1 MSDPSQSPESTVVI
15 PEGLRRQLDDFRRHL
30 WRIKVLEA
38 CIAGIVGLVF
48 SFLLVYGLDR
58 VWQTPGTVRLGILLG
73 GVSLFAVFAP
83 YWLHRWVWRH
93 RRESELARLISRRY
107 PGLGD
112 RLLGVIEL
120 QNQSGN
126 SDTLSPRLRA
136 AAMEAV
142 AVETGKRN
150 LDGALPPPKHR
161 LWGIIALLLVIMAAA
176 SFTFTPRAGLNAL
189 QRWLMPLSDTE
200 RYTFTLLDAPPA
212 KLSVPFGEAFDIVL
226 KLHKDSENRPVEGVG
241 RYGLQPAISAKLAG
255 DLYRFPFP
263 GQQEKGTIVFTIGD
277 ARHAVAVEP
286 VLRPAA
292 EKLSV
297 HVKPP
302 AYLQIPDKV
311 LELNGSFFN
320 AVEGSEVVVSF
331 STNRPLASAEYG
343 PTKEI
348 ASDIPQEGEFTAVSG
363 SLSLKGLVARTPPVS
378 VGSRPFEIPFSW
390 RDKLGLEAG
399 TEFKVRVDAFK
410 DAAPAAYLQGIDR
423 QKVMLPEETV
433 DFEALAEDDFG
444 VKVSGIEWNGES
456 NQPTG
461 EASASAGEMKLAEG
475 NPEEKRLGRPVA
487 FSPAAVGITPQKIT
501 LRAFVEDYF
510 PERGRVYS
518 EPVTIYVLTRDE
530 HAQMLKSQFDRAITE
545 LEDVARREQNQ
556 LDENQRL
563 EKLKGEELQTEE
575 SRKRLDIQE
584 QAEAENLNRIEDL
597 TERMEKLMQD
607 SARNGEIDKET
618 LRKMAESLKS
628 LQELSGEDMPKV
640 RKKLGDAQDP
650 SSAAEKTEKD
660 LAEAV
665 EEQKRVVE
673 KMQEAVENANDANR
687 RFEAGTFVNRLKKA
701 STELHGVKDSLRKS
715 AEKIFGLRMSELDP
729 ADARILTEAGSQQAD
744 TSSDIRWIQEDLTH
758 YFARTKQEM
767 FNTILVEM
775 KDSQIDAALE
785 DIRSSFS
792 TNQSSMASDKNED
805 WAKRLEEWAAKLE
818 EENKKNNMAGGGGG
832 GGERSPED
840 EDFEFML
847 RVMKMIQ
854 QEQDLRSR
862 TRALEQL
869 RRSTEIQ
876 KGVAEP

>member
-1 MSDPSQSPESTVVI
+1 MPDPSQSPESTVVI
-15 PEGLRRQLDDFRRHL
+15 PEGLRRQLDDFRRQL

-38 CIAGIVGLVF
+38 CIAGVVGLVF

-83 YWLHRWVWRH
+83 YWLHRWVWHH
-93 RRESELARLISRRY
+93 RRESELARLIARRY

-120 QNQSGN
+120 QNQAGN

-142 AVETGKRN
+142 AVETGRRK
-150 LDGALPPPKHR
+150 LEGALPPPKHR
-161 LWGIIALLLVIMAAA
+161 RWGMVALLLLIIAA
-176 SFTFTPRAGLNAL
+176 SAFTFTPRAGINAL

-200 RYTFTLLDAPPA
+200 RYTFTLLEAPPS
-212 KLSVPFGEAFDIVL
+212 KLAVPFGEAFDIVL
-226 KLHKDSENRPVEGVG
+226 KLHKNSENRPVDGVG
-241 RYGLQPAISAKLAG
+241 RYGLQPEVSAKLTG
-255 DLYRFPFP
+255 DLYRFAFP
-263 GQQEKGTIVFTIGD
+263 GQQEKGTIVFSIGD
-277 ARHAVAVEP
+277 VRHVLAVEP
-286 VLRPAA
+286 VLRPTA

-297 HVKPP
+297 HVKSP
-302 AYLQIPDKV
+302 AYLQVPDK
-311 LELNGSFFN
+311 LYELNGAFFN
-320 AVEGSEVVVSF
+320 AVEGSEVVISF
-331 STNRPLASAEYG
+331 ATNRPLDSADYG

-348 ASDIPQEGEFTAVSG
+348 ASDLPQDGAFLPVTG
-363 SLSLKGLVARTPPVS
+363 SLTLKGLLASTPPVV
-378 VGSRPFEIPFSW
+378 VGARPFEIPFTW
-390 RDKLGLEAG
+390 KDKLGLAG
-399 TEFKVRVDAFK
+399 GSEFKVRVDAFK

-433 DFEALAEDDFG
+433 NFEALAEDDFG
-444 VKVSGIEWNGES
+444 VKVSGIEWRGES
-456 NQPTG
+456 TRPTS
-461 EASASAGEMKLAEG
+461 ETPAAGEMKLAEG
-475 NPEEKRLGRPVA
+475 NPEDRRLSRPVA
-487 FSPAAVGITPQKIT
+487 FSPAAVGIAPQKIT

-510 PERGRVYS
+510 PGRGRIYS

-563 EKLKGEELQTEE
+563 EKLKGDELQSEE

-584 QAEAENLNRIEDL
+584 QAEAENLNRMEDL

-628 LQELSGEDMPKV
+628 LQELSGKDMPKV
-640 RKKLGDAQDP
+640 RKKLGDALDP
-650 SSAAEKTEKD
+650 SNAAEKSEKD

-701 STELHGVKDSLRKS
+701 SSELHGVKDTLRQA
-715 AEKIFGLRMSELDP
+715 AEKIFGLRVSELDP
-729 ADARILTEAGSQQAD
+729 ADARILTEAGRQQSD
-744 TSSDIRWIQEDLTH
+744 TGSDIRWIQEDLTH

-775 KDSQIDAALE
+775 KESQIDVALE
-785 DIRSSFS
+785 DIRSSLG
-792 TNQSSMASDKNED
+792 TNQSSIGSDKNEE
-805 WAKRLEEWAAKLE
+805 WATRLTEWAAKLE
-818 EENKKNNMAGGGGG
+818 EENQKNNMAGGGGG
-832 GGERSPED
+832 GGGRSPED

-869 RRSTEIQ
+869 RRSADIRKE
-876 KGVAEP
+876 GAEP

>member
-1 MSDPSQSPESTVVI
+1 MPEPSQSPESTVVI

-30 WRIKVLEA
+30 WRVKVLEA
-38 CIAGIVGLVF
+38 CIAGMVGLLF

-93 RRESELARLISRRY
+93 RREAELARLIARRY

-120 QNQSGN
+120 QNQAGN
-126 SDTLSPRLRA
+126 ADTLSPRLRA

-142 AVETGKRN
+142 AIETGKRK
-150 LDGALPPPKHR
+150 LEGALPPPKHR
-161 LWGIIALLLVIMAAA
+161 RWGMVALLLLVGAAA
-176 SFTFTPRAGLNAL
+176 SFTFTPRAGINAL

-212 KLSVPFGEAFDIVL
+212 KLAVPFGETFDVVL
-226 KLHKDSENRPVEGVG
+226 KLHRNSEQRPAGGVG
-241 RYGLQPAISAKLAG
+241 RYGLQPEISAGLTG
-255 DLYRFPFP
+255 DLYRFSFP
-263 GQQEKGTIVFTIGD
+263 GQQEKGRIVFHIGD
-277 ARHAVAVEP
+277 ARHVIAVEP
-286 VLRPAA
+286 VLRPSA
-292 EKLSV
+292 ERVSV

-302 AYLQIPDKV
+302 AYLQVPDR
-311 LELNGSFFN
+311 LLDLNGSFFN
-320 AVEGSEVVVSF
+320 AVEGSEVIISLT
-331 STNRPLASAEYG
+331 TNRPLASARFG
-343 PTKEI
+343 PSKEI
-348 ASDIPQEGEFTAVSG
+348 ASELPQEGAFEPVSG
-363 SLSLKGLVARTPPVS
+363 SLVVKELLASTPPFK
-378 VGSRPFEIPFSW
+378 VGARPFEIPFEW
-390 RDKLGLEAG
+390 EDRLGLG
-399 TEFKVRVDAFK
+399 GGSPFSVRIDAFK

-444 VKVSGIEWNGES
+444 VKVSGIEWKGELTR
-456 NQPTG
+456 PG
-461 EASASAGEMKLAEG
+461 GDAPAAGEMKLAEG
-475 NPEEKRLGRPVA
+475 RPEDRRLSRPVA
-487 FSPAAVGITPQKIT
+487 FSPAAVGIKPQKII
-501 LRAFVEDYF
+501 LRGFVEDYF
-510 PERGRVYS
+510 PGRGRIYS

-563 EKLKGEELQTEE
+563 EKLDGQELQGEEA
-575 SRKRLDIQE
+575 RKRLDMQE
-584 QAEAENLNRIEDL
+584 QAEAENLNRMEEL

-628 LQELSGEDMPKV
+628 LQELSAQDMPKV
-640 RKKLGDAQDP
+640 RKKLGDSQDP
-650 SSAAEKTEKD
+650 SNTPEKTQKD

-673 KMQEAVENANDANR
+673 KMQEAVENANDANH

-701 STELHGVKDSLRKS
+701 ASELDGVTGSLRQA

-729 ADARILTEAGSQQAD
+729 ADARVLTEASRQQSD
-744 TSSDIRWIQEDLTH
+744 TGSDIRWIQEDLSH
-758 YFARTKQEM
+758 YFARTKQEP
-767 FNTILVEM
+767 FNVILTAM
-775 KDSQIDAALE
+775 KDSQIDIALE
-785 DIRSSFS
+785 NIRSSFA
-792 TNQSSMASDKNED
+792 TNQSSTGSDKNEE
-805 WAKRLEEWAAKLE
+805 WAKRLAEWAAKLE
-818 EENKKNNMAGGGGG
+818 EENKKNNMGGGGGG

-854 QEQDLRSR
+854 QEQDLRAR

-869 RRSTEIQ
+869 KRSAEIQ
-876 KGVAEP
+876 KEGTQP